1 MLGKVLGGRYEIL
14 EQIGGGGMAL
24 VYKARCQL
32 LDRLVAVKVLKDE
45 FVDDEEFV
53 RKFKRESQAAAS
65 LSHPNIVNI
74 YDVGVE
80 KQENREIHYI
90 VMEYIKG
97 GTLKDLIRKK
107 DKLSLDE
114 TIDYSQQIASALQDA
129 HKNKIVHRD
138 IKPQNIM
145 ITDDNRVKVTDFGI
159 ARASTSATVTTT
171 SDALGSVHYFS
182 PEQARGGY
190 TDEKSD
196 IYSLGIVMYEMATGS
211 LPYQGESPITVALK
225 HVQEEI
231 IPPRELNKEIPE
243 KLEKVILKS
252 VQKRQSDRYQ
262 NISEMLRDLSN
273 IKNNF
278 NGSVFDDS
286 SDTDFHTRV
295 IPTVNVEDDYIMT
308 KGKKK
313 KQGKKD
319 KGMRN
324 IFLGIFLAFL
334 LTTVAFYSSFKLK
347 DFFAGSEEIVMI
359 NIVGMEENEAKE
371 AVEKLGLRFEVRAR
385 VKNSE
390 FEPGKVTDQDI
401 KEGIKLKKNY
411 PIQATISEGSDLV
424 QVPNLINKTLSEAE
438 AILESK
444 GLLIGRVDY
453 DESDTVPKDLVMEQI
468 PGDLSEV
475 EVGSRISII
484 ISKGEEVKTILM
496 PNITGWKEADA
507 KNEILKLGLTI
518 GNVQPQP
525 SNEFAKGIVTWQ
537 SYLTGTELESK
548 TVVDLYISS
557 GPEETSEP
565 EEPEEPEVDENEE
578 NPDNGNKEK
587 SFTFTVTP
595 LQEQAETRIKVIRIQ
610 DGASEVVYDKTHNVN
625 EGEITIT
632 TSGKLGSKFEVYY
645 DDNLKT
651 TLVNQ

>member
-1 MLGKVLGGRYEIL
+1 MIGKILGGRYEIL

-80 KQENREIHYI
+80 KEEDREIHYI
-90 VMEYIKG
+90 VMEYVKG

-107 DKLSLDE
+107 GILSIDE
-114 TIDYSQQIASALQDA
+114 TINYSDQIASALQDA

-145 ITDDNRVKVTDFGI
+145 LTDDNRVKVTDFGI

-171 SDALGSVHYFS
+171 SEALGSVHYFS

-196 IYSLGIVMYEMATGS
+196 IYSLGIVMYEMATGA
-211 LPYQGESPITVALK
+211 LPYEGESPITVALK

-231 IPPRELNKEIPE
+231 VPPRELNEKIP
-243 KLEKVILKS
+243 KSLESIILKA
-252 VQKRQSDRYQ
+252 VEKRQADRYS
-262 NISEMLRDLSN
+262 NISEMIRDLNS
-273 IKNNF
+273 IKNNL
-278 NGSVFDDS
+278 NEAVFDDS

-295 IPTVNVEDDYIMT
+295 IPAVNVEDDYNMT

-313 KQGKKD
+313 KQGKDKGKKD

-324 IFLGIFLAFL
+324 IFLGILLAFIV
-334 LTTVAFYSSFKLK
+334 TAVIFYGSFMVKGYL
-347 DFFAGSEEIVMI
+347 AGNDEIEMI
-359 NIVGMEENEAKE
+359 NVVGMEEDKAKE
-371 AVEKLGLRFEVRAR
+371 AIEELGLKFEVIAR
-385 VKNSE
+385 VKSSE
-390 FEPGKVTDQDI
+390 FEPGKVTKQDI
-401 KEGIKLKKNY
+401 KEGTRLKKNY
-411 PIQATISEGSDLV
+411 PVQLTISEGSELV
-424 QVPNLINKTLSEAE
+424 QVPSLINKTLAEAE
-438 AILESK
+438 AILEAK

-453 DESDTVPKDLVMEQI
+453 DESDTVPLDLIMEQI
-468 PGDLSEV
+468 PGNMSDV
-475 EVGSRISII
+475 EPGSRISII
-484 ISKGEEVKTILM
+484 ISRGEEVKTILM
-496 PNITGWKEADA
+496 PNITGWEEIDA

-518 GNVQPQP
+518 GNVDKQP
-525 SNEFAKGIVTWQ
+525 SNDVAKGKVTWQ
-537 SYLTGTELESK
+537 SYLKGTELERE
-548 TVVDLYISS
+548 TAVDLFVSS
-557 GPEETSEP
+557 GPEEAPEPEPEP
-565 EEPEEPEVDENEE
+565 EEEEK
-578 NPDNGNKEK
+578 PDNTSKEK
-587 SFTFTVTP
+587 AFTFTVTP
-595 LQEQAETRIKVIRIQ
+595 LQEQEETAIKVIRIQ
-610 DGASEVVYDKTHNVN
+610 DGASEVVYNKTHNVN

-645 DDNLKT
+645 DDILKT
-651 TLVNQ
+651 TLTNQ

>member
-1 MLGKVLGGRYEIL
+1 MIGKVLGGRYEIL

-24 VYKARCQL
+24 VYKAKCQL
-32 LDRLVAVKVLKDE
+32 LDRLVAVKILKDE

-80 KQENREIHYI
+80 QEENREVHYI

-107 DKLSLDE
+107 GKLSLDE
-114 TIDYSQQIASALQDA
+114 TINYSNQIASALQDA
-129 HKNKIVHRD
+129 HRNKIVHRD

-145 ITDDNRVKVTDFGI
+145 LTGDNRIKVTDFGI

-171 SDALGSVHYFS
+171 SEALGSVHYFS

-196 IYSLGIVMYEMATGS
+196 IYSLGIVMYEMATGA

-231 IPPRELNKEIPE
+231 VPPRELNDKIPK
-243 KLEKVILKS
+243 KLESIILKA
-252 VQKRQSDRYQ
+252 VEKRQADRYGS
-262 NISEMLRDLSN
+262 ISEMIRDLNRVKTNSEE
-273 IKNNF
+273 IL
-278 NGSVFDDS
+278 FDDS

-295 IPTVNVEDDYIMT
+295 IPSVNVEDDYNMT

-324 IFLGIFLAFL
+324 ILLGILLAFL
-334 LTTVAFYSSFKLK
+334 ATAAIFYGSYLAKEYFS
-347 DFFAGSEEIVMI
+347 GSEEIVMI
-359 NIVGMEENEAKE
+359 DIVGMEESEAKE
-371 AVEKLGLRFEVRAR
+371 AIEKLGLKFEVQAR

-390 FEPGKVTDQDI
+390 FNSGEVVFQDV
-401 KEGIKLKKNY
+401 KEGTKLKKNY
-411 PIQATISEGSDLV
+411 PVQVTISEGSELV
-424 QVPNLINKTLSEAE
+424 QVPSLINKTLAEAE
-438 AILESK
+438 EILAEK

-453 DESDTVPKDLVMEQI
+453 DESDTVPVDLIMEQI
-468 PGDLSEV
+468 PGNLSDV
-475 EVGSRISII
+475 EPGSRVSII
-484 ISKGEEVKTILM
+484 ISKGEEVKTALM
-496 PNITGWKEADA
+496 PNITGWKLTDA
-507 KNEILKLGLTI
+507 KNEIIKMDLTI
-518 GNVQPQP
+518 GNVEEQP
-525 SNEFAKGIVTWQ
+525 SDDVEKGIVTWQ
-537 SYLTGTELESK
+537 SYVSGTELDSK
-548 TVVDLYISS
+548 TAVDLFVSK
-557 GPEETSEP
+557 GPEEIP
-565 EEPEEPEVDENEE
+565 EEEEEEEEEENEDEE
-578 NPDNGNKEK
+578 NPDNSSKEK
-587 SFTFTVTP
+587 ALTFTVTP
-595 LQEQAETRIKVIRIQ
+595 LQEQEETKIKVIRIQ
-610 DGASEVVYDKTHNVN
+610 DGASEVVYNKTHNVN
-625 EGEITIT
+625 EGEISIT

-645 DDNLKT
+645 DDILKT
-651 TLVNQ
+651 TIPND